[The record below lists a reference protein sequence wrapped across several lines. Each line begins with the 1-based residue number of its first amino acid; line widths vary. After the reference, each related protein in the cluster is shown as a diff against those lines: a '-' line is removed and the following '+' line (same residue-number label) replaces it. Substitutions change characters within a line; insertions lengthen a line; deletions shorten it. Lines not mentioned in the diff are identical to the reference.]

1 MTWLQSVATLVCA
14 AGLAVFYYL
23 MELHPQSPKKIP
35 TEGKEF
41 RMPDSRFHYTPDALY
56 GLLNQAGDHLPRL
69 RRYWLL
75 DFGLIVC
82 FWGVM
87 IAIGLNVA
95 GRGTALFLPMGI
107 LATARALLDIAE
119 NLLLLRL
126 CRRYPQR
133 GDRLAA
139 LAGLATAAKFICL
152 YAWVALLFV
161 KLFAAAFGIVGLS

>member
-35 TEGKEF
+35 TDGREF
-41 RMPDSRFHYTPDALY
+41 RMPDNRFHYTPDALY
-56 GLLNQAGDHLPRL
+56 GLLDQAGDQLSRL

-75 DFGLIVC
+75 DFGLIVS

-95 GRGTALFLPMGI
+95 GRGTALFLPMAI
-107 LATARALLDIAE
+107 LATARALLDILE

-126 CRRYPQR
+126 FRRYPR
-133 GDRLAA
+133 RSDRLAGI
-139 LAGLATAAKFICL
+139 AGIATTATFVCL
-152 YAWVALLFV
+152 YGWVALLFV
-161 KLFAAAFGIVGLS
+161 KLFAAAFGVGGLS